1 MTAVEK
7 RLFTADD
14 LWELQS
20 LPENQDKNF
29 ELIDGEV
36 YEVTPNS
43 LTSGLIALEL
53 AFYLKLY
60 VREHDLGYVAGTD
73 AGFTL
78 SPGNTLEPD
87 VAFIAKSRLSKMPER
102 YFEGA
107 PDLAV
112 EVVSPTD
119 SAKATLRKA
128 KRYLM
133 AGTDLVWILYP
144 ADKTADACTLT
155 PEGDMVIHEI
165 AVDGQLDGGK
175 VIPGFKVALKDVFK
189 VIE

>member
-1 MTAVEK
+1 MMTAVEK
-7 RLFTADD
+7 RLYTAED
-14 LWELQS
+14 LWDLQS

-29 ELIDGEV
+29 ELIDGEI

-43 LTSGLIALEL
+43 LTSNLIAAEL
-53 AFYLKLY
+53 IRVLGNFTH
-60 VREHDLGYVAGTD
+60 EHDLGYVAGTD

-87 VAFIAKSRLSKMPER
+87 VAFISKSRLSKMPER

-107 PDLAV
+107 PELAV

-119 SAKATLRKA
+119 SVKATQRKA

-144 ADKTADACTLT
+144 ADKTADACTMT
-155 PEGDMVIHEI
+155 PEGDMAIHEI
-165 AVDGQLDGGK
+165 GADGLLDGGN
-175 VIPGFKVALKDVFK
+175 VIPGFKVALKDIFK
-189 VIE
+189 VI

>member
-7 RLFTADD
+7 RLYTADD
-14 LWELQS
+14 LWDMQS
-20 LPENQDKNF
+20 RPENQDKNF
-29 ELIDGEV
+29 ELIDGELH
-36 YEVTPNS
+36 EVTPNS
-43 LTSGLIALEL
+43 LTSGLIAMEI
-53 AFYLKLY
+53 AFYLKLHVKEY
-60 VREHDLGYVAGTD
+60 DLGFVAGSD
-73 AGFTL
+73 AGFTI

-87 VAFIAKSRLSKMPER
+87 VAFIAKSRLPKMPER

-119 SAKATLRKA
+119 SIKATQRKA
-128 KRYLM
+128 KRYLL
-133 AGTDLVWILYP
+133 AGTQLVWILYP

-155 PEGDMVIHEI
+155 PEGDMVIHDI
-165 AVDGQLDGGK
+165 AADGELDGGG
-175 VIPGFKVALKDVFK
+175 VVPDFKVALKDLFK